1 MVGAAVPQ
9 PSRFPLSRVGPTPA
23 HLITTAASLRLGH
36 FIHRQYIHLGFF
48 LRSSFKVH
56 ENFPPFGYC
65 ENVGDVKSPRFF
77 VSGLIH
83 PNRLAHLAHVPGLKN
98 IWFGKAIQFQ
108 GISFPSDSFSATC
121 SSYLYFFG
129 GEETRK
135 GSRDEGMSYSEAPR
149 RNSLRGRQWTNILI
163 AINVLVFIGQAATQG
178 KLLLWGAKINSLI
191 DKGQF
196 WRLATSSFLHAN
208 IGHLMVNCFSL
219 NSVGPTVENL
229 SGPRRYLAVYFTSAI
244 ASSAMS
250 YWLCKGPAVGASGA
264 IFGLVSHLEVFF
276 FHNSTLASLANA
288 FKQWRARRERES
300 GGDEG
305 LTEIAEGASHARP
318 GKNVKR
324 GGFGVES
331 KSFEV
336 EVEERRGRLHATI
349 VEQKGEISSWVR
361 LGPVGKRVEGEWED
375 VLSVA
380 RLQQRGL
387 LSPFG
392 VADLERKRFSIFIPK
407 GRGVKGGWA
416 SMVDILRSLGCE
428 ESYPN
433 NQKVDVSRSKPNMV
447 KSYMEATKVAKEKER
462 AAVRVDV
469 TKEEVGRNLSKLGHC
484 IVGTWNHNVA
494 KGDDLRGWGSQLA
507 RIWRL
512 KGNLG
517 LAKMERGKVLMEF
530 EIPAEAEQA
539 SKMGSIL
546 LGGVAL
552 RLEKWSPKTGCL
564 KEGER
569 SNEAWVRVVGL
580 PVSLWER
587 DILRKIGEACGGL
600 LAIDHQTEKMEE
612 LQWARLLVKQNGESP
627 PSLVEVW
634 VDGFCYAVTLLWEIR
649 SVIKFPA
656 TEKRGKAVVTVAKE
670 GGDAS
675 ARAGVRVLGAMEDSR
690 LEDCL
695 LTADGTQC
703 QSSGSGQTSDPTRS
717 EDGHPGG
724 PHASGGLGLLGQATP
739 YRGSKAY
746 ISNGP
751 SPPGLGPSPPGS
763 SKAQTEKGSSAVER
777 IRSPLRGPDM
787 DISTCWGKDDQW
799 GLRRGDETQWGGISR
814 TDSALLEEDTR
825 YDNVPSSS
833 GMVALDPSP
842 PFFSSFGRTP
852 RKESFDRSGLI
863 VESTKGD
870 CLCKEIGHSEQFV
883 GKCWDLVEI
892 SNDSM
897 EDDRKALCLA
907 RPISQEEGAWVEE
920 RWEESDLARFSQFLG
935 FSTEGLEKDILE
947 FMVKIRKR
955 RERIHSKA
963 MLEKSK
969 FERELRRLEC
979 LVNYEG
985 GKKRKGTVQGRGCQ
999 IMEETKI
1006 QSMNEGM
1013 VRSLGSGRFLDWGAL
1028 DAQGATGGILI
1039 CWDKRTLEILEM
1051 EMGQFTISC
1060 RFRNVEDGKTWIFT
1074 GVYGPFSKEDRDT
1087 FWGELGAIRGIWDD
1101 PWCVGGD
1108 FNITLNLGER
1118 SNQGRLTGAMRRFAQ
1133 VMDEL
1138 ELLDIPL
1145 QGGVASWSGEGITKL
1160 GLDWTGF

>member
-1 MVGAAVPQ
+1 MTQKSNLFKGQPKRKVIAPNRHGKPCQTRKGKRVVKPSKVTKEMDADRIGSALIELVGFVFHKLL
-9 PSRFPLSRVGPTPA
+9 RG
-23 HLITTAASLRLGH
+23 LIERNSLVDEASLVNGGLSC
-36 FIHRQYIHLGFF
+36 
-48 LRSSFKVH
+48 LRGTRV
-56 ENFPPFGYC
+56 
-65 ENVGDVKSPRFF
+65 
-77 VSGLIH
+77 
-83 PNRLAHLAHVPGLKN
+83 
-98 IWFGKAIQFQ
+98 
-108 GISFPSDSFSATC
+108 
-121 SSYLYFFG
+121 G
-129 GEETRK
+129 GEETWGRMVAMDPSSVYLRGLLMILMSEHSSK
-135 GSRDEGMSYSEAPR
+135 GSRQGDPLSPYLCVIAMEVLSSLLMRAWEGGFLSGFKDHA
-149 RNSLRGRQWTNILI
+149 TNLCWLLVWFESILG
-163 AINVLVFIGQAATQG
+163 L
-178 KLLLWGAKINSLI
+178 KINLQ
-191 DKGQF
+191 KRQCG
-196 WRLATSSFLHAN
+196 
-208 IGHLMVNCFSL
+208 M
-219 NSVGPTVENL
+219 
-229 SGPRRYLAVYFTSAI
+229 
-244 ASSAMS
+244 
-250 YWLCKGPAVGASGA
+250 
-264 IFGLVSHLEVFF
+264 GL
-276 FHNSTLASLANA
+276 
-288 FKQWRARRERES
+288 
-300 GGDEG
+300 
-305 LTEIAEGASHARP
+305 
-318 GKNVKR
+318 R
-324 GGFGVES
+324 GGFEKGFHVEW
-331 KSFEV
+331 
-336 EVEERRGRLHATI
+336 
-349 VEQKGEISSWVR
+349 KGGISSWVR
-361 LGPVGKRVEGEWED
+361 LGPVSLGIVFECLNLSIEDGRMGRWVREWKENGRMYS
-375 VLSVA
+375 LS
-380 RLQQRGL
+380 RDYNRGGCFL
-387 LSPFG
+387 CLG
-392 VADLERKRFSIFIPK
+392 VADLERKRFSVFIPK
-407 GRGVKGGWA
+407 GRGVKGRWA

-447 KSYMEATKVAKEKER
+447 KSYMEATKVTKEKGESN
-462 AAVRVDV
+462 
-469 TKEEVGRNLSKLGHC
+469 T
-484 IVGTWNHNVA
+484 

-530 EIPAEAEQA
+530 EIPAEVEQA

-612 LQWARLLVKQNGESP
+612 LQWARLLVKWNGESP
-627 PSLVEVW
+627 PSLVE
-634 VDGFCYAVTLLWEIR
+634 
-649 SVIKFPA
+649 
-656 TEKRGKAVVTVAKE
+656 RGKAVVTVAKE

-675 ARAGVRVLGAMEDSR
+675 ARVGVRVLGAMEDSR

-695 LTADGTQC
+695 LTADGTQR
-703 QSSGSGQTSDPTRS
+703 QSSGSGQTSDPTWS
-717 EDGHPGG
+717 EDGPPGG
-724 PHASGGLGLLGQATP
+724 PHASGGLGF
-739 YRGSKAY
+739 
-746 ISNGP
+746 
-751 SPPGLGPSPPGS
+751 PPGLVFYGNGNGKPKEKVGPLSLLKGDGPAFQSPSPLGS

-814 TDSALLEEDTR
+814 TDSALLEEDAR

-920 RWEESDLARFSQFLG
+920 RWEESDLVRFSQFLG

-979 LVNYEG
+979 SVNYEG

-999 IMEETKI
+999 IME
-1006 QSMNEGM
+1006 
-1013 VRSLGSGRFLDWGAL
+1013 V
-1028 DAQGATGGILI
+1028 
-1039 CWDKRTLEILEM
+1039 
-1051 EMGQFTISC
+1051 
-1060 RFRNVEDGKTWIFT
+1060 
-1074 GVYGPFSKEDRDT
+1074 
-1087 FWGELGAIRGIWDD
+1087 
-1101 PWCVGGD
+1101 
-1108 FNITLNLGER
+1108 
-1118 SNQGRLTGAMRRFAQ
+1118 
-1133 VMDEL
+1133 
-1138 ELLDIPL
+1138 
-1145 QGGVASWSGEGITKL
+1145 
-1160 GLDWTGF
+1160 